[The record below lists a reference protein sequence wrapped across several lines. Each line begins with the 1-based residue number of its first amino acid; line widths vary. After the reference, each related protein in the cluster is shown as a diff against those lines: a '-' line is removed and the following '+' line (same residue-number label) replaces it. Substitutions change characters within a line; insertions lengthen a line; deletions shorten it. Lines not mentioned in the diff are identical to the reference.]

1 MPFLGFP
8 LRDTRVR
15 QLVFDGHALIEFL
28 SEAPFGTCLAVG
40 RGCELGSGAL
50 LRALMG
56 RDRFGQ
62 RVLERTP
69 RRDGLRQLGAELG
82 FAPGEAI
89 GRNRRLGSAVS
100 T

>member
-1 MPFLGFP
+1 
-8 LRDTRVR
+8 
-15 QLVFDGHALIEFL
+15 
-28 SEAPFGTCLAVG
+28 
-40 RGCELGSGAL
+40 
-50 LRALMG
+50 MG

-89 GRNRRLGSAVS
+89 VRNRRLGSAVS